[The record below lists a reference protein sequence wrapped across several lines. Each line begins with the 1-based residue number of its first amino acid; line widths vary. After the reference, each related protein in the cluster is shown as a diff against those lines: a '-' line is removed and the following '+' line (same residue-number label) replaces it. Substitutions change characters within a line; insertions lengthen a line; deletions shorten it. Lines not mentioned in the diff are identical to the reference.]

1 MKLPNVSHSRYNT
14 VILLTL
20 LYFIQKVVSNEA
32 SVPFNQQSVEDKN
45 IPKEQLQE
53 KIQHMDKPKD
63 QKLIVR
69 LPSNSLLKYT
79 SYKDVSILHFRVP
92 PDTRHAYFTFKAF
105 EESKSAFRK
114 SSILKEGQA

>member
-1 MKLPNVSHSRYNT
+1 MKLTNASHSLYNT
-14 VILLTL
+14 VIPLTL
-20 LYFIQKVVSNEA
+20 LYIIQKVVSHEA
-32 SVPFNQQSVEDKN
+32 GVQFGQQQSVEDKN

-53 KIQHMDKPKD
+53 KINLEKSKD

-92 PDTRHAYFTFKAF
+92 HDTRNAYFTFKAF

-114 SSILKEGQA
+114 FSIC